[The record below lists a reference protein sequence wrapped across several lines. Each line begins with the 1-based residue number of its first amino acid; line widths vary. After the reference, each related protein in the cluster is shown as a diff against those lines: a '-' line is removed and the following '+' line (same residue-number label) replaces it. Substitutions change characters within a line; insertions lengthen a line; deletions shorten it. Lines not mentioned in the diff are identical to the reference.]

1 MSDTVSVSHDLA
13 RTLIGLADKGFT
25 GVLDCATEGRQVR
38 VFVEHGLISAVTS
51 PQCPFPAAQLARTAT
66 GHVMPAEA
74 DPVAFL
80 IEEAHFDAPRVAALV
95 QDWSYA
101 LAAAVLTWPRVK
113 LTKRRRV
120 AADGPSMAPVPARAF
135 VQALQD
141 RLDLAERTWAT
152 VRGHLVAAG
161 WAPPQGTDQPCTVL
175 AVSVAGRDHLRG
187 DAPVDELAF
196 RNGRTRMSVLEHL
209 AGVLDTARDA
219 HDEVGFRSVQP
230 AGDLPA
236 VTVPEQLET
245 GTPVAPLEAARP
257 GASAAVSTG
266 AGATTGAAMAAPID
280 DAHVDRATIGVDAVD
295 DTPDADLPSWTVQ
308 PGVDEQS
315 PLPRIPRQYSSAP
328 LSRPIPVVEAL
339 AGTGSALMD
348 AWVHAATA
356 PAEQDAR
363 AQVLDSVRHTA
374 LDLAHRRVEDL
385 GRLVADLRSAG
396 LVLGERRAGEQ
407 HARGRLQA
415 ATEEMVRA
423 EHQVI
428 VIEREGAEIAAAR
441 DRAHEE
447 QARSWSA
454 LEAAR
459 SQVDD
464 LRAMLERAEAE
475 AERAHQVAASAE
487 VGRAVAEEQYR
498 QEVEL
503 RLVEARRAIEQVR
516 AEQLDP
522 AEQHLATEQRRVA
535 DARDAVREH
544 RTRAWDMLDAVSTQV
559 RVVGDLVPDGTEEQ
573 ALTRQLAELTAAV
586 ESVSAEQPGGE
597 GMTVAGT
604 VDETQRSSHCS
615 TEGDGPAPERA
626 APLLRA
632 VPAI

>member
-1 MSDTVSVSHDLA
+1 MSDTVSHELA

-25 GVLDCATEGRQVR
+25 GVLDCVGEGRQVR
-38 VFVEHGLISAVTS
+38 IFVEHGLISAVTS

-66 GHVMPAEA
+66 GRVMPAEA

-80 IEEAHFDAPRVAALV
+80 VEEAHFDAPRVAALV

-135 VQALQD
+135 VQASQD
-141 RLDLAERTWAT
+141 RLDLAAHTWAA

-161 WAPPQGTDQPCTVL
+161 WAPPQGTDQLCTVL

-196 RNGRTRMSVLEHL
+196 RNGRTRLSVLEHL
-209 AGVLDTARDA
+209 SGVLDTARDA
-219 HDEVGFRSVQP
+219 RDEVGFRSVQP
-230 AGDLPA
+230 ASDLPA
-236 VTVPEQLET
+236 MSVPEQLES
-245 GTPVAPLEAARP
+245 GTPTLSLEAARP
-257 GASAAVSTG
+257 GESTTVPTG
-266 AGATTGAAMAAPID
+266 GEPTTGTPAAAAID
-280 DAHVDRATIGVDAVD
+280 ESPADQSTVDVVTVDHA
-295 DTPDADLPSWTVQ
+295 PAADRPSWTVQ
-308 PGVDEQS
+308 STADEE
-315 PLPRIPRQYSSAP
+315 PPVPRIPRQHSSAP
-328 LSRPIPVVEAL
+328 MSRPIPVVEAL
-339 AGTGSALMD
+339 AGTGSELMD

-363 AQVLDSVRHTA
+363 AEVLDSVRHAA
-374 LDLAHRRVEDL
+374 LDLAQRRVEDL
-385 GRLVADLRSAG
+385 GRLVADLRGSG

-423 EHQVI
+423 EHQAI
-428 VIEREGAEIAAAR
+428 VIEREGAELAAAR

-447 QARSWSA
+447 QMRSWSA

-475 AERAHQVAASAE
+475 AERAHQAAASAE
-487 VGRAVAEEQYR
+487 VARAVADEQYR
-498 QEVEL
+498 QEVDL
-503 RLVEARRAIEQVR
+503 RLADARRLIELIR

-522 AEQHLATEQRRVA
+522 AEQQLAAEQRRVA

-544 RTRAWDMLDAVSTQV
+544 RTRAREMLDSVSTQM
-559 RVVGDLVPDGTEEQ
+559 RVVGDLVPDGAEEQ
-573 ALTRQLAELTAAV
+573 ELTRQLAELTTAV
-586 ESVSAEQPGGE
+586 ESVSADQSSGD
-597 GMTVAGT
+597 GMTVGQT
-604 VDETQRSSHCS
+604 VDETQRGRRRSA
-615 TEGDGPAPERA
+615 EGDGPTPECA
-626 APLLRA
+626 TPMLRA